1 MSSVNKMIKSVALVF
16 EFIYYFQVF
25 SLGPPNSSQINSAD
39 IIISHGLRLVFN
51 LIYQLLLKF

>member
-39 IIISHGLRLVFN
+39 IISRGLRLIFN
-51 LIYQLLLKF
+51 PIYQLLLKF